1 MEQIETHTKHLDEI
15 VVTLEY
21 YRDMRGKDGD
31 FRVGLPMDLFTNL
44 DDFLDKRFT
53 KLFDC
58 NYKWLDSRV
67 EFYLADN
74 KYPLIN

>member
-44 DDFLDKRFT
+44 DEFLDKRFT
-53 KLFDC
+53 KLSDC
-58 NYKWLDSRV
+58 NYKWLGSRV